1 MRTLTIALLSLL
13 TAASALALAQAPEPG
28 RAAQALGANWRPI
41 DPAGLG
47 SPEALQSAC
56 AGAIEEIA
64 AVEAMLPATLDAPG
78 LARVRSPQGL
88 VIVASDRADAVYLF
102 APAAM
107 RWLGSGLATL
117 AVLDEAQGRL
127 ALRDAGGTSF
137 SVQIGRVGGRAVMR
151 VQPPDGG
158 LLTLAGCAPTTT
170 GTEPSTQP

>member
-1 MRTLTIALLSLL
+1 MRTLAIALLSLL
-13 TAASALALAQAPEPG
+13 TAASALAQTPEPG

-64 AVEAMLPATLDAPG
+64 AVEAMLPATLDAPS
-78 LARVRSPQGL
+78 LARVRSRHGL

-137 SVQIGRVGGRAVMR
+137 SVQIGRVGGRAVLR
-151 VQPPDGG
+151 AQPPDGG
-158 LLTLAGCAPTTT
+158 SITLAGCAPTAT